1 MTERRQSTFAEFDAR
16 VVAFQSELSQHSV
29 QTESVKTPPRKG
41 VGKYSGRSPMQTN
54 YGQLRAAQT

>member
-29 QTESVKTPPRKG
+29 Q
-41 VGKYSGRSPMQTN
+41 
-54 YGQLRAAQT
+54 